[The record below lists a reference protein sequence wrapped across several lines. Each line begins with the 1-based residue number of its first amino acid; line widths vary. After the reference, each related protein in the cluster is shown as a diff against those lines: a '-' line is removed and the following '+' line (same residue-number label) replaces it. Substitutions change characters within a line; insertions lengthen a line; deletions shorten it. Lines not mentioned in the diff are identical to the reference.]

1 MKHPVKR
8 GFTIV
13 ELLVVIIV
21 IAILATLTSVLY
33 LDAQKQARDT
43 TIRDAADKFSQAI
56 ELMSSKTN
64 GGAMIKG
71 GYGSTTAATATGC
84 ADGGGGYAAA
94 GYNAALGPSSFVCTV
109 GDAVVAGGYLQQ
121 SFFSGLPPNVGDG
134 NTPYKDFII
143 QWCSGDSKYYLFYSQ
158 ESPSTDSLAAVN
170 NVLNN
175 VCTSQIPNVGGRNM
189 GGVIQLD
196 VR

>member
-1 MKHPVKR
+1 MKHQVKR

-13 ELLVVIIV
+13 ELIVVIIV
-21 IAILATLTSVLY
+21 IAILATITTVLY

-43 TIRDAADKFSQAI
+43 VIRDSADKFAQAI
-56 ELMSSKTN
+56 ELMSSKNN

-71 GYGSTTAATATGC
+71 GYGSTSSVTATGC
-84 ADGGGGYAAA
+84 ADGGGGYQAA
-94 GYNAALGPSSFVCTV
+94 GYVARDANFKCTL
-109 GDAVVAGGYLQQ
+109 GDAVIAGGYLNS
-121 SFFSGLPPNVGDG
+121 SFFTSLPPNVADG
-134 NTPYKDFII
+134 NTPLTDFIV
-143 QWCSGDSKYYLFYSQ
+143 QWCSGDSRYYLFYSQ
-158 ESPSTDSLAAVN
+158 EMPSSDSLAAVN

>member
-21 IAILATLTSVLY
+21 IAILATLTTVLY

-43 TIRDAADKFSQAI
+43 AIRDAADKFSQAI

-71 GYGSTTAATATGC
+71 GYGSTTSVTSTGC
-84 ADGGGGYAAA
+84 ADGGGGYQAP
-94 GYNAALGPSSFVCTV
+94 GYATRDANFKCTL
-109 GDAVVAGGYLQQ
+109 GDAVIAGGYLT
-121 SFFSGLPPNVGDG
+121 SAFFTSLPPNVADG
-134 NTPYKDFII
+134 NTPLTDFIV
-143 QWCSGDSKYYLFYSQ
+143 QWCSGDSRYYLFYSQ
-158 ESPSTDSLAAVN
+158 EMPSSDSLAAVN
-170 NVLNN
+170 NVLNT

>member
-1 MKHPVKR
+1 MKHRVRR

-13 ELLVVIIV
+13 ELIVVIVV
-21 IAILATLTSVLY
+21 IAILATLTTVLY

-64 GGAMIKG
+64 GGSMLKG
-71 GYGSTTAATATGC
+71 GYGSTVAATATGC
-84 ADGGGGYAAA
+84 IDGGGGYQVP
-94 GYNAALGPSSFVCTV
+94 GYGTIDANFKCTL
-109 GDAVVAGGYLQQ
+109 GDAVVAAGYLST
-121 SFFSGLPPNVGDG
+121 SFFTGLPPNVGDD
-134 NTPYKDFII
+134 NTYKSDFIT
-143 QWCSGDSKYYLFYSQ
+143 QWCSGDGKYYLFYSQ
-158 ESPSTDSLAAVN
+158 EMPSTDSLAKVN
-170 NVLNN
+170 NVLNT

>member
-1 MKHPVKR
+1 MKHLVKR
-8 GFTIV
+8 GFTVV
-13 ELLVVIIV
+13 ELLVVIVV
-21 IAILATLTSVLY
+21 IAILATLTTMLY

-43 TIRDAADKFSQAI
+43 VIRDAADKFAGAI

-64 GGAMIKG
+64 GGSMIKG
-71 GYGSTTAATATGC
+71 GYGSTVAATSSGC
-84 ADGGGGYAAA
+84 ADGGGGYAAG

-134 NTPYKDFII
+134 NTQYKDFII
-143 QWCSGDSKYYLFYSQ
+143 QWCSGDSRYYLFYSQ
-158 ESPSTDSLAAVN
+158 EMPSTDSLAAVN
-170 NVLNN
+170 NVLNT
-175 VCTSQIPNVGGRNM
+175 VCTAQIPNVGGRNM

>member
-13 ELLVVIIV
+13 ELIVVIVV
-21 IAILATLTSVLY
+21 IAILAAITSVLY

-43 TIRDAADKFSQAI
+43 AIRDAADKFSQAI
-56 ELMSSKTN
+56 ELMASKTN

-71 GYGSTTAATATGC
+71 GYGSTVAATSSGC

-109 GDAVVAGGYLQQ
+109 GDAVVATGYLTS
-121 SFFSGLPPNVGDG
+121 SFFSSLPPNVADR
-134 NTPYKDFII
+134 NTPLTDFII
-143 QWCSGDSKYYLFYSQ
+143 QWCSGDSRYYLFYSQ
-158 ESPSTDSLAAVN
+158 EMPSTDSLAKVN
-170 NVLNN
+170 NVLNT
-175 VCTSQIPNVGGRNM
+175 VCTSQIPNVSGRNM